1 RTPRAGRCRG
11 TRRGDRTGAARPR
24 GGGLHGCTPT
34 ACAHERRHRD
44 PRDGFGCGR
53 HPGPDRARPNGEC
66 RGVVRSRGA
75 ARRGRFVRGPG
86 RARAIR
92 SHALVQPGRH
102 TVPRRRRREGNGG
115 VDSRRAPRA
124 PRCHNSQSPSSAAG
138 ARSCHRGS
146 APGRLGHARR
156 MGIRRGRGL
165 AIAVDRGC
173 FRSPAPDHA
182 GAFRGRRHYGIGPR
196 RAGIVA
202 PRPARRRGDRRG
214 GRRAGACRAVWR
226 RERTRNSS
234 WRWRG
239 ARGSELRSLGRGAPP
254 GRHRRMGAWRGD
266 RRIVSVAASGRG
278 RVQVLP
284 DTVADQIAA
293 GEVVERPASVVKEL
307 VENALDAGA
316 QAIRVELEDGG
327 KTLIRVSDDGSGLE
341 REDAR
346 LALQRHATSKI
357 RTATDLIGVA
367 TFGFRG
373 EALPAIASVSRFEL
387 ETCGDGDAESE
398 GTRLRVTGGKLDDVQ
413 GAVRQRGTT
422 VTVRGLFYNTPARRK
437 FLSAGATETRAAVEA
452 LTVLALTRPDVAF
465 ALTSDGRVLLDCPP
479 ATRLIDRVH
488 ALWGGELADTLLA
501 VSHREGPLEVT
512 GLVQRPAQ
520 ARPAGR
526 KGYVFVRGR
535 PIRDPFIL
543 RAAEAGYRS
552 TIAPGDRPSLLLFLD
567 LPGDAVDVNVH
578 PAKLEARF
586 RDKFFVEKVVEE
598 AVRAALAPLESA
610 AHLGIGNREPGVWDG
625 SAGIGP
631 GAIPFEFFP
640 RESQASGSRLPA
652 PVLQL
657 FDTYIVFQAVQ
668 AVSIVDQHSAH
679 ERVLYEDVMRQLSGD
694 GAPAQRLLL

>member
-1 RTPRAGRCRG
+1 
-11 TRRGDRTGAARPR
+11 
-24 GGGLHGCTPT
+24 
-34 ACAHERRHRD
+34 
-44 PRDGFGCGR
+44 
-53 HPGPDRARPNGEC
+53 
-66 RGVVRSRGA
+66 
-75 ARRGRFVRGPG
+75 
-86 RARAIR
+86 
-92 SHALVQPGRH
+92 
-102 TVPRRRRREGNGG
+102 
-115 VDSRRAPRA
+115 
-124 PRCHNSQSPSSAAG
+124 
-138 ARSCHRGS
+138 
-146 APGRLGHARR
+146 
-156 MGIRRGRGL
+156 M
-165 AIAVDRGC
+165 
-173 FRSPAPDHA
+173 
-182 GAFRGRRHYGIGPR
+182 
-196 RAGIVA
+196 
-202 PRPARRRGDRRG
+202 
-214 GRRAGACRAVWR
+214 
-226 RERTRNSS
+226 
-234 WRWRG
+234 
-239 ARGSELRSLGRGAPP
+239 
-254 GRHRRMGAWRGD
+254 
-266 RRIVSVAASGRG
+266 SVAASG

-316 QAIRVELEDGG
+316 LAIRVELEDGG
-327 KTLIRVSDDGSGLE
+327 KTLIRVSDDGSGLQ

-387 ETCGDGDAESE
+387 ETCGDGEAGEGE
-398 GTRLRVTGGKLDDVQ
+398 GTRLRVTGGKLDEVQ
-413 GAVRQRGTT
+413 DAVRQRGTT

-437 FLSAGATETRAAVEA
+437 FLRAGATETRAAVEA
-452 LTVLALTRPDVAF
+452 VTVLALTRPDVAF
-465 ALTSDGRVLLDCPP
+465 SLTSDGRTLLDCQP

-488 ALWGGELADTLLA
+488 ALWGAELADTLLA
-501 VSHREGPLEVT
+501 VSHRAGPLEVT
-512 GLVQRPAQ
+512 GLAQRPAQ

-598 AVRAALAPLESA
+598 AVRGALAPLEA
-610 AHLGIGNREPGVWDG
+610 AAPMGVRSQESGVWG
-625 SAGIGP
+625 LEGLLPTGTPLELFQSAQTP
-631 GAIPFEFFP
+631 D
-640 RESQASGSRLPA
+640 SRLPA

-657 FDTYIVFQAVQ
+657 FDTYIVFQAGQ

-694 GAPAQRLLL
+694 GAPAQRLLLPLTLDFTPAELDAIEAHRELLARVGYKIEPFSGRSIVVHTAPNPHPRFEAARCLQELVADLAGGRFGGWQNRLERFAATYACRAAIKAGQTLDAEEMRQLIVHLLGATLPAHDVHGRPSMVQLPKEELERRFGRT